1 MDMKKPLI
9 ITALYDIGRSDWK
22 DFSMSYD
29 TYLAW
34 MENTL
39 ALNCEMVIFIQPKF
53 EERVRLMR
61 SKIDP
66 DNILTKY
73 VINEIEDL
81 EAYKIWNNPLTT
93 LMESDNFKDR
103 RHWDHV
109 PEMNHP
115 LYNIV
120 MFNKVFFLKE
130 ALNLCP
136 YATHLLWLDAGGI
149 RHDIDKNAWPD
160 VNKLESNT
168 VIKFSHNV
176 PFEITNP
183 EWHSFSQ
190 LRHIQGTAFICPSI
204 MIDWY
209 IKEIHKTID
218 SCISMGFIGSDEK
231 IFDLTYIK
239 DPSKFTLIKQGWREY
254 YDWLKIN

>member
-1 MDMKKPLI
+1 
-9 ITALYDIGRSDWK
+9 
-22 DFSMSYD
+22 
-29 TYLAW
+29 
-34 MENTL
+34 
-39 ALNCEMVIFIQPKF
+39 
-53 EERVRLMR
+53 
-61 SKIDP
+61 
-66 DNILTKY
+66 
-73 VINEIEDL
+73 
-81 EAYKIWNNPLTT
+81 
-93 LMESDNFKDR
+93 
-103 RHWDHV
+103 
-109 PEMNHP
+109 MNHP

-149 RHDIDKNAWPD
+149 RHGIDKNIWPD

-168 VIKFSHNV
+168 VTKFSHNV

-218 SCISMGFIGSDEK
+218 GCISMGFIGSDEK

-239 DPSKFTLIKQGWREY
+239 DPSKFTLIKQDWREY